1 MLNKIKENTLWEV
14 LGIMDESDNNQMLNP
29 KEVAEILGVHQK
41 TVHLWLRT
49 GKIEGIKISYRAWRI
64 PRTALTEFIER
75 SKTIP
80 QKSGSGVNKNNTGTS
95 KDPIAIQNTQD
106 SEAKDLP
113 HHTKMKHYI
122 RDIMGE
128 KPGKD

>member
-1 MLNKIKENTLWEV
+1 
-14 LGIMDESDNNQMLNP
+14 MDESDNNQMLNP

-64 PRTALTEFIER
+64 PRSALTEFIER
-75 SKTIP
+75 NKNIP
-80 QKSGSGVNKNNTGTS
+80 KKSGSGINKNGTGTS
-95 KDPIAIQNTQD
+95 EDSNTIRSSQE

-128 KPGKD
+128 KPGKN

>member
-1 MLNKIKENTLWEV
+1 
-14 LGIMDESDNNQMLNP
+14 MDESDNNQMLNP

-41 TVHLWLRT
+41 TVHHWLRT

-64 PRTALTEFIER
+64 SRSALTEFIER
-75 SKTIP
+75 NKNIP
-80 QKSGSGVNKNNTGTS
+80 QKTGPGTNKNDTGTS
-95 KDPIAIQNTQD
+95 KDSNSVQTTRD
-106 SEAKDLP
+106 DDAKNLP

-128 KPGKD
+128 KPG